1 MSRCASR
8 ALSPLPLIFSYK
20 SEKSLRGAGAA
31 ALQHVAQRHAPPAL
45 SRRGWGGDH
54 AHFLSC
60 HSFSHTN
67 LKSPC
72 VEQVI
77 AMNRFR
83 SRDYGSG
90 PSSAKPKTDLEVVPE
105 PALGPEPELEQL
117 QPEPEP
123 EAELQPQPEPEPEAE
138 LQPELQPEPEAE
150 LQPEL
155 QPEPE
160 PEAELLLGPKPTLAL
175 DLEPE
180 PTMALVLAPAPSP
193 APDRA
198 QQPVFR
204 APSVLKVP
212 RSPGASPRA
221 LAEPPPR
228 SPSSAGGA
236 MHRTGSFNNLG
247 ATGHSTSHWA
257 RLLLG
262 SRFFTKQNLM
272 CPS

>member
-1 MSRCASR
+1 MRR
-8 ALSPLPLIFSYK
+8 RHF
-20 SEKSLRGAGAA
+20 RGAVGA
-31 ALQHVAQRHAPPAL
+31 
-45 SRRGWGGDH
+45 
-54 AHFLSC
+54 
-60 HSFSHTN
+60 
-67 LKSPC
+67 
-72 VEQVI
+72 VI

-90 PSSAKPKTDLEVVPE
+90 PSSAKLPKTDLEVVSE
-105 PALGPEPELEQL
+105 PALG
-117 QPEPEP
+117 
-123 EAELQPQPEPEPEAE
+123 PEPEAE
-138 LQPELQPEPEAE
+138 LQPEPEP
-150 LQPEL
+150 
-155 QPEPE
+155 
-160 PEAELLLGPKPTLAL
+160 ELLLGPKPTLAL

-221 LAEPPPR
+221 LAEPPR

-262 SRFFTKQNLM
+262 SRFFTKQDLM

>member
-1 MSRCASR
+1 MRR
-8 ALSPLPLIFSYK
+8 RHF
-20 SEKSLRGAGAA
+20 RGAVGA
-31 ALQHVAQRHAPPAL
+31 
-45 SRRGWGGDH
+45 
-54 AHFLSC
+54 
-60 HSFSHTN
+60 
-67 LKSPC
+67 
-72 VEQVI
+72 VI

-90 PSSAKPKTDLEVVPE
+90 PSSAKPKTDLEVVSE
-105 PALGPEPELEQL
+105 PALGPEPELEQ
-117 QPEPEP
+117 
-123 EAELQPQPEPEPEAE
+123 PQLEPEPEAE
-138 LQPELQPEPEAE
+138 LQPELQPES
-150 LQPEL
+150 
-155 QPEPE
+155 EP
-160 PEAELLLGPKPTLAL
+160 ELLLGPKPTLAL

-221 LAEPPPR
+221 LAEPPR

-262 SRFFTKQNLM
+262 SRFFTKQDLM